1 MSLVDRGSGGLSFD
15 GVDTDTAFA
24 LGELGG
30 LNTFSTFVSRGCGA
44 LGESSMESSRVI
56 CSTTGTANWTT
67 CFLFFSKS
75 PSGLRVE
82 VFIFGEAEE
91 IVLLEGFAG
100 ETDPEDFV
108 LSISASAVGDLSG
121 VLGERIDTPAEGVAD
136 VPSEESFGVSP
147 FDMSGFTVE
156 DVWTC
161 IGLSQREISSW
172 FEWRSSEIF

>member
-1 MSLVDRGSGGLSFD
+1 
-15 GVDTDTAFA
+15 
-24 LGELGG
+24 
-30 LNTFSTFVSRGCGA
+30 
-44 LGESSMESSRVI
+44 
-56 CSTTGTANWTT
+56 
-67 CFLFFSKS
+67 
-75 PSGLRVE
+75 LRVE